1 VEPTTPDL
9 MPLVSVALGLGL
21 AAAAGLRVFVPLL
34 ALGIASRAGYLQL
47 ADGFAWLASD
57 AALIV
62 FGTATVVEVVAYHV
76 PFLDHLL
83 DVVATPSAVIAGAL
97 ATAAVLTDVP
107 PVMKWTVAVIAGGG
121 AAGLV
126 QSATVL
132 ARVGSTTFT
141 GGLGNVLLASVELF
155 GAVGTVILAIA
166 LPLVTLFLVLALLV
180 AAVVLLVRYARR
192 RRPGSAH
199 AV

>member
-1 VEPTTPDL
+1 
-9 MPLVSVALGLGL
+9 MPLWSVALGLGL
-21 AAAAGLRVFVPLL
+21 AAAAGLRVFVPLF
-34 ALGIASRAGYLQL
+34 ALGLASNAGYVQL
-47 ADGFAWLASD
+47 ADGFAWLASPP
-57 AALIV
+57 ALIA

-83 DVVATPSAVIAGAL
+83 DVVATPAAVLAGAM

-107 PVMKWTVAVIAGGG
+107 PVVKWTVAVIAGGG

-132 ARVGSTTFT
+132 TRIGSTTFT
-141 GGLGNVLLASVELF
+141 GGLGNVVLASVELF

-166 LPLVTLFLVLALLV
+166 LPLLTLFLVAALLI
-180 AAVVLLVRYARR
+180 AACVLLVRASRR
-192 RRPGSAH
+192 RRAGSAH

>member
-1 VEPTTPDL
+1 

-21 AAAAGLRVFVPLL
+21 AAAAGLRVFVPLF
-34 ALGIASRAGYLQL
+34 ALGLASRLGYVQL
-47 ADGFAWLASD
+47 ADGFDWLASTPT
-57 AALIV
+57 LIA
-62 FGTATVVEVVAYHV
+62 FGTATLVEVVAYHV

-83 DVVATPSAVIAGAL
+83 DVIATPSAVIAGAL
-97 ATAAVLTDVP
+97 ATAAVLTDLP
-107 PVMKWTVAVIAGGG
+107 PVVKWTVAVIAGGG

-132 ARVGSTTFT
+132 TRVGSTTFT
-141 GGLGNVLLASVELF
+141 GGLGNLFLASLELF

-166 LPLVTLFLVLALLV
+166 LPLVTLFLVAALLV
-180 AAVVLLVRYARR
+180 AAVVLLVRFVRR
-192 RRPGSAH
+192 RGAGAAR